1 MMDDRDWEL
10 IKTLYE
16 QKNITKTARTMFIS
30 QPALTARIK
39 AIEAFLGVKLI
50 HRGNRGVTFTAA
62 GETAAEFALKYIAAI
77 KDLKI
82 SLSTENLG
90 VAGIIKIGAT
100 PVIARSYLPSLLNEF
115 RNMYPKAEFEIFV
128 EQSSDIVKKLYS
140 DTYDFGF
147 VRNCFHWNEQN
158 RIFLGKDTISIAS
171 AKAVS
176 EEILPNMVRVSYRQD
191 QYLMYVLE
199 EWWNERFAVK
209 PSIGIKVDNVDICRG
224 MVLNGTGYAIIP
236 TVFVANIFGLHQFIV
251 KDKNGKPY
259 ELSTWLIYNKHD
271 VENVANSTFLEFVRS
286 YGQNVLPNECF

>member
-1 MMDDRDWEL
+1 MDDRDWEL

-16 QKNITKTARTMFIS
+16 EKNITKTARKIFIS

-50 HRGNRGVTFTAA
+50 HRGNRGVTFTVA
-62 GETAAEFALKYIAAI
+62 GETTAEFALKYIAAI
-77 KDLKI
+77 NDLKI

-100 PVIARSYLPSLLNEF
+100 PVIARSYLPPLLNEF

-128 EQSSDIVKKLYS
+128 EQSSDIVKRVRS
-140 DTYDFGF
+140 NTYDFGF
-147 VRNCFHWNEQN
+147 VRNCFHWSAEN
-158 RIFLGKDTISIAS
+158 RLFLGKDTISIAS

-176 EEILPNMVRVSYRQD
+176 EETLPSMVRVSYRQD
-191 QYLMYVLE
+191 QYLMHVLE

-236 TVFVANIFGLHQFIV
+236 TVFVVNVFDLHQFIV
-251 KDKNGKPY
+251 RDNNGKPY
-259 ELSTWLIYNKHD
+259 ELPTWLIYNKHNM
-271 VENVANSTFLEFVRS
+271 ENMANSTFLEFVRS
-286 YGQNVLPNECF
+286 YGRNVPTNICS